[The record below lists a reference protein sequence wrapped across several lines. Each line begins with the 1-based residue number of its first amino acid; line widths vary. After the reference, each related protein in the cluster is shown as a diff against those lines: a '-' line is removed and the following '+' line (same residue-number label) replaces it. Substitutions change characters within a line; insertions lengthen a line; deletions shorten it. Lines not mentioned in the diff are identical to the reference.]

1 MMIQPAQEAVAEPAA
16 HRHALSRRDEC
27 LRCSCLTPTT
37 TLNNGQDLHLTDPC
51 HRQSGQPAAAHLHCP
66 PAAEVVGLLL
76 WRREHQPPCGAPW
89 R

>member
-1 MMIQPAQEAVAEPAA
+1 MLQPAQETVAEPAV

-51 HRQSGQPAAAHLHCP
+51 HRQSAQPAAHLHCP
-66 PAAEVVGLLL
+66 PAAEVVGLLF